1 MTEPTT
7 DDDSVARALR
17 GMPLPAAPSATREAH
32 LAAAMAEFDA
42 LQGSRSHDAE
52 PVGTNVI
59 SLASR
64 RRPRLMALTAV
75 AAAALFA
82 VGLGVGRSSAPGAPD
97 TGLVKNAA
105 LPTTTCADLGIAS
118 NAVPVARFGTYAV
131 HRTVVKGRKVLAIV
145 DATCGVVA
153 QFDLG
158 G

>member
-1 MTEPTT
+1 MIEPTT

-17 GMPLPAAPSATREAH
+17 GMPLPTALSATREAH
-32 LAAAMAEFDA
+32 LAAAMAEFDS
-42 LQGSRSHDAE
+42 LQDSQSHEAE
-52 PVGTNVI
+52 TVGTNVI
-59 SLASR
+59 SLAAR
-64 RRPRLMALTAV
+64 RRSRMIALTAV

-82 VGLGVGRSSAPGAPD
+82 VGIGIGRTSAPDAPD

-105 LPTTTCADLGIAS
+105 VPTTTCADLGIAPT
-118 NAVPVARFGTYAV
+118 AVPVARFGIYAV
-131 HRTVVKGRKVLAIV
+131 HHTVVKGRKVLAIV